1 MDRLRSEIHQTRPF
15 RSVEQEA
22 FLNVLR
28 TADHL
33 SRSLHETL
41 KPAGLSATQYN
52 VLRIL
57 RGAGEEGLSCQ
68 ECSARMI
75 AHDPDVTR
83 LLDRLEKRS
92 LIRRERSTQDR
103 RVVRTF
109 ITDEGLRLLAELD
122 EPIHQLHDRQLGH
135 LGPEK
140 LGLLIGLLEEARKD

>member
-1 MDRLRSEIHQTRPF
+1 
-15 RSVEQEA
+15 
-22 FLNVLR
+22 
-28 TADHL
+28 
-33 SRSLHETL
+33 
-41 KPAGLSATQYN
+41 
-52 VLRIL
+52 
-57 RGAGEEGLSCQ
+57 
-68 ECSARMI
+68 MI